1 MPMRLHAS
9 SLRGKLGIFH
19 RSRVDRTIRSYSP
32 LNRDLRAGEFN
43 LSGFQRAI
51 LDLADAPSSFWG
63 IDRCLRIREKIDA
76 NHSLVFHMGIFA
88 CAVDLA
94 GDFRDPWSDTRFHA
108 LQLKVLDQ
116 FFALFGF
123 LGIRRKRLEAS
134 YFAGMRL
141 ARPKYDFP
149 PDRISK
155 TFLSRCGIRSVPAPS
170 IANLHVGREGG
181 LAGPRVEVVCDGLEI
196 GNVLFGCLRL
206 RRGSLQPVNY
216 VATYAVGLERLLSI
230 INRGDLLTSIE
241 RHARCRRL
249 ITRKARAAGSPLFE
263 REVLSLMFGA
273 EALAIIPDQISTRQE
288 RLIRRLGMGMKPSM
302 LNLGLSGTDVGELV
316 AFYRR
321 WRD

>member
-1 MPMRLHAS
+1 MPMRLHPS
-9 SLRGKLGIFH
+9 RLRGKLAIFH
-19 RSRVDRTIRSYSP
+19 RSRIERTIRSYSP
-32 LNRDLRAGEFN
+32 LNRDLIPGEFN
-43 LSGFQRAI
+43 VSGFQRAI
-51 LDLADAPSSFWG
+51 LDLPDAPSSFWG

-76 NHSLVFHMGIFA
+76 NHSLLFHMGIFA

-116 FFALFGF
+116 FFTLFGF

-134 YFAGMRL
+134 YFAGVRL
-141 ARPKYDFP
+141 ANPKYDFP

-155 TFLSRCGIRSVPAPS
+155 TFLNRYGIKSVPVPS

-196 GNVLFGCLRL
+196 GNALFGCLRL
-206 RRGSLQPVNY
+206 RKGKLQPVNY

-230 INRGDLLTSIE
+230 INRGDLLSSIE
-241 RHARCRRL
+241 RHTRCRRL
-249 ITRKARAAGSPLFE
+249 LARKARAAGSPLFK
-263 REVLSLMFGA
+263 REVFSLMFGA
-273 EALAIIPDQISTRQE
+273 EALAAIPDQISNRQ
-288 RLIRRLGMGMKPSM
+288 RCLVRRLGMEMKPSM
-302 LNLGLSGTDVGELV
+302 LHLGLSGKDVGELV
-316 AFYRR
+316 SFYRR

>member
-1 MPMRLHAS
+1 MPIRLNPS
-9 SLRGKLGIFH
+9 RLRAKLGIFH
-19 RSRVDRTIRSYSP
+19 RSRVARIIKSHSP
-32 LNRDLRAGEFN
+32 LNRDLIPGEFN
-43 LSGFQRAI
+43 VSGFQRDI
-51 LDLADAPSSFWG
+51 LDLSDTPSSFWG
-63 IDRCLRIREKIDA
+63 VDRCLRIREKIDA

-88 CAVDLA
+88 CAVDLG

-141 ARPKYDFP
+141 TSPRYDFP

-155 TFLSRCGIRSVPAPS
+155 TFLNRRGIRSVPVAS

-181 LAGPRVEVVCDGLEI
+181 LAGPRVEVACDGLEI

-206 RRGSLQPVNY
+206 RKGKLQPVNY
-216 VATYAVGLERLLSI
+216 VAMYAVGLERLLSI

-241 RHARCRRL
+241 RHVRCRRL
-249 ITRKARAAGSPLFE
+249 IARKVRPAGSPLFE

-273 EALAIIPDQISTRQE
+273 EALAAIPDQISTRQ
-288 RLIRRLGMGMKPSM
+288 RRLVRRMGMEMKPSM
-302 LNLGLSGTDVGELV
+302 LHLGLSGRDVGELV

>member
-1 MPMRLHAS
+1 MRLNAAR
-9 SLRGKLGIFH
+9 LRAKIGTFH
-19 RSRVDRTIRSYSP
+19 RSRVDRIINSYSP
-32 LNRDLRAGEFN
+32 INQDLIPGEFN
-43 LSGFQRAI
+43 VSGFQRAI
-51 LDLADAPSSFWG
+51 LDLPDAPSSFWG
-63 IDRCLRIREKIDA
+63 VDRCLRIREQIDA

-94 GDFRDPWSDTRFHA
+94 GDFGDPWSDTRFHT

-123 LGIRRKRLEAS
+123 LGIRRKRPEAS
-134 YFAGMRL
+134 YFEGMRL
-141 ARPKYDFP
+141 TSPQYDFP

-155 TFLSRCGIRSVPAPS
+155 TFLNHRGIRSVPVPS

-196 GNVLFGCLRL
+196 GTVLFGCLRL
-206 RRGSLQPVNY
+206 RKRKLQPVNY
-216 VATYAVGLERLLSI
+216 VAMYAVGLERLLSI

-249 ITRKARAAGSPLFE
+249 IARKVRSAGSPLFE
-263 REVLSLMFGA
+263 KEVLSLMFGA
-273 EALAIIPDQISTRQE
+273 EALATIPDQISTRQ
-288 RLIRRLGMGMKPSM
+288 RRLVRQMGLEMKPSM
-302 LNLGLSGTDVGELV
+302 LYLGLSGRDFGELV